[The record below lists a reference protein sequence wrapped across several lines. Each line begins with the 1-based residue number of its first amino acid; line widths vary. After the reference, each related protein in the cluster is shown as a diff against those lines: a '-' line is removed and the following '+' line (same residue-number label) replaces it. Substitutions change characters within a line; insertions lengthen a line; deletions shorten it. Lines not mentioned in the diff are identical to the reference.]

1 VIHLKVEKP
10 WGFFKQY
17 SYNKTCSVKLL
28 TLQPH
33 QETSL
38 HWHNLRSD
46 AWVVL
51 DEGVRV
57 QIGEELHKAS
67 VGEEFFIPSGTVH
80 KLMSQSDKTSRV
92 LEIAFGYTS
101 EEDVHRLA
109 DQYGRELTL

>member
-1 VIHLKVEKP
+1 MKVDKP
-10 WGFFKQY
+10 WGFYKQY
-17 SYNKTCSVKLL
+17 AYNKTCSVKLL
-28 TLQPH
+28 TLNSS

-57 QIGEELHKAS
+57 QIGEELHDAK

-80 KLMSQSDKTSRV
+80 RLISVGDGPARV
-92 LEIAFGYTS
+92 LEIAFGYNN
-101 EEDVHRLA
+101 EDDNHRLA
-109 DQYGRELTL
+109 DDYGRELEL